1 MDVFR
6 AASGTLGRAFYYSVM
21 IEDQEFSPIPPV
33 IDWLDYNGYTV
44 ITKPGKEFDDGE
56 GRRRFKRKMHIEIAV
71 DAMEL
76 AEKPGFLRCNAA
88 PRPDDQTPI

>member
-1 MDVFR
+1 
-6 AASGTLGRAFYYSVM
+6 M